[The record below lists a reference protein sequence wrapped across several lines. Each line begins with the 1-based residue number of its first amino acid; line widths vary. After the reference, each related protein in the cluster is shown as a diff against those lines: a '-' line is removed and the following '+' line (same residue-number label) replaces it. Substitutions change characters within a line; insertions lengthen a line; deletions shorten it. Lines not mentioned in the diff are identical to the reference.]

1 MILNTGSR
9 TDIPAFYSQWFM
21 NRIRAGFV
29 MARNPYYP
37 KQVYRFSLD
46 PKTIDILAFCTKN
59 PQPMLEYMSEL
70 KDFRQLWYVTL
81 TPYGKDIEPNVPDK
95 HEVIRSIQKL
105 SEAVGSD
112 NVIWRYDP
120 VFLSAKYSKA
130 YHKRAF
136 ESIASA
142 LKGYVKRTVVSYI
155 DLYEKTKK
163 NFPEVS
169 EVSWSDQKELTQY
182 FQKTAEANSMQVY
195 MCLEDKRLDVYGVNT
210 GGCMSKEML
219 EEALHIS
226 LAVPK
231 LTNAREGCSCLL
243 GNDIGAYNTCMHF
256 CSYCYANYDRGTVLK
271 NMQDHD
277 PDSPLLIGHLQE
289 GDVIREVRQVSW
301 IDPQLKL
308 EL

>member
-1 MILNTGSR
+1 
-9 TDIPAFYSQWFM
+9 
-21 NRIRAGFV
+21 
-29 MARNPYYP
+29 
-37 KQVYRFSLD
+37 
-46 PKTIDILAFCTKN
+46 
-59 PQPMLEYMSEL
+59 
-70 KDFRQLWYVTL
+70 LWYVTL

-182 FQKTAEANSMQVY
+182 FQKTAEATGMQVY
-195 MCLEDKRLDVYGVNT
+195 MCLEDKRLGVYGVNT

-256 CSYCYANYDRGTVLK
+256 CRYCYANYDRGTVLK